1 MTLDRFIISCGL
13 ISPAGELDDHARAA
27 LVENAE
33 NAMRA
38 GVVLTLRDW
47 LELGADSQSAFITAG
62 DRLRAVDAYMRGCA
76 ARSRTEGLA
85 ILSKADGGDAYIRE
99 LLEKTAQIASERIER
114 KRPMMV
120 GDAR

>member
-1 MTLDRFIISCGL
+1 MTLDRFILSCGL
-13 ISPAGELDDHARAA
+13 ISPAGELDDDARAA

-76 ARSRTEGLA
+76 ARSRAEGLA

-114 KRPMMV
+114 KRPVEV